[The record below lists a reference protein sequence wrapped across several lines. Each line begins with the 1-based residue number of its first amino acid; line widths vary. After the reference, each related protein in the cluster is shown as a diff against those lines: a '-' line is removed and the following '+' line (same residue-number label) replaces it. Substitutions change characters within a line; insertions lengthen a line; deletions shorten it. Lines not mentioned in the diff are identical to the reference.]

1 MTVGAPSKFVLP
13 KPAPGGLTRRGLI
26 KTGLGLTGLA
36 GIMLPGTSLYAAMEA
51 ANGLSITDYRL
62 TPPGWP
68 AGPKKK
74 IAFSAP
80 PRIQYFYSHHQ
91 QQRWVRRRTTS
102 TWW

>member
-68 AGPKKK
+68 R
-74 IAFSAP
+74 
-80 PRIQYFYSHHQ
+80 PRSGGS
-91 QQRWVRRRTTS
+91 R
-102 TWW
+102 